1 MRLLK
6 APPHTMLHSESGP
19 TSDRQFAILVR
30 GLSRAISNGLYLMD
44 DSFRQQVATFEHR
57 LSHLLRDGFDLQR
70 ALSAEPGAPDLEVM
84 RAWQRE
90 CAATISQ
97 LSGGSKQHW
106 LSRAYSEAFLL
117 KAPDSSGAAQVTAG
131 EAEAGT
137 IVERIIVVLRQ
148 AQASLAEMRQ
158 SGIPNTEAPPARRFG
173 FVHDPNLRPRLE
185 QAFVDAQA
193 AFDRGAYDLA
203 VVTWASVLEAMLTD
217 ALEHH
222 IAAHGGA
229 SGVDR
234 VVTDWTFDAR
244 IGAAEQAR
252 LISLGCARLPAVAR
266 RYREL
271 LDADGELRGEVP
283 ATERDAKVTGQ
294 VLRLIMRDLAP
305 GR

>member
-1 MRLLK
+1 
-6 APPHTMLHSESGP
+6 
-19 TSDRQFAILVR
+19 
-30 GLSRAISNGLYLMD
+30 MD
-44 DSFRQQVATFEHR
+44 DDFRQQIATFEHR
-57 LSHLLRDGFDLQR
+57 LSHLLSDGFDLQR
-70 ALSAEPGAPDLEVM
+70 TLSAEPGASDLDAM

-117 KAPDSSGAAQVTAG
+117 KEPDSLTPVTDG
-131 EAEAGT
+131 EAGVGT
-137 IVERIIVVLRQ
+137 IVERIIGVLRQ
-148 AQASLAEMRQ
+148 AQASLAEMRR
-158 SGIPNTEAPPARRFG
+158 SGIPNTDAPPARRFA

-185 QAFVDAQA
+185 QAFVDAQSA
-193 AFDRGAYDLA
+193 LDRGAYDLA
-203 VVTWASVLEAMLTD
+203 VVTWASVLEAMVTD

-222 IAAHGGA
+222 IAGHGGA

-234 VVTDWTFDAR
+234 VVSDWTFDAR

-252 LISLGCARLPAVAR
+252 LISLGCARLPAIAR

-271 LDADGELRGEVP
+271 LDADGELRAEIP
-283 ATERDAKVTGQ
+283 ATERDARVTGQ

>member
-1 MRLLK
+1 M
-6 APPHTMLHSESGP
+6 
-19 TSDRQFAILVR
+19 DQ
-30 GLSRAISNGLYLMD
+30 LMD
-44 DSFRQQVATFEHR
+44 DSFRQQIATFEHR

-70 ALSAEPGAPDLEVM
+70 TLSVDSSPPDLDVM

-117 KAPDSSGAAQVTAG
+117 KVPDSQTAG
-131 EAEAGT
+131 EAGVGT
-137 IVERIIVVLRQ
+137 IVERIIGVLRQ
-148 AQASLAEMRQ
+148 AQASLADMRQ
-158 SGIPNTEAPPARRFG
+158 SGSPNTDAPPARRFA

-185 QAFVDAQA
+185 QAFMDAQA

-203 VVTWASVLEAMLTD
+203 VVTWASTLEAMLTD

-234 VVTDWTFDAR
+234 VVSDWTFDAR

-266 RYREL
+266 QYREL

>member
-1 MRLLK
+1 M
-6 APPHTMLHSESGP
+6 
-19 TSDRQFAILVR
+19 DQ
-30 GLSRAISNGLYLMD
+30 LMD
-44 DSFRQQVATFEHR
+44 DSFRQHIATFEHR

-70 ALSAEPGAPDLEVM
+70 TLSVEPGAPELEAM

-117 KAPDSSGAAQVTAG
+117 TVPDSSAAAQVTTG
-131 EAEAGT
+131 EAGVGT
-137 IVERIIVVLRQ
+137 IVERIIGVLRQ

-158 SGIPNTEAPPARRFG
+158 SGIPNTDAPPARRFA

-193 AFDRGAYDLA
+193 ALDRGAYDLA
-203 VVTWASVLEAMLTD
+203 VVTWASILEAMLTD

-234 VVTDWTFDAR
+234 VVSDWTFDAR

-252 LISLGCARLPAVAR
+252 LISLGCARLPPVAR
-266 RYREL
+266 QYREL
-271 LDADGELRGEVP
+271 LDADGELRAEVP

>member
-1 MRLLK
+1 
-6 APPHTMLHSESGP
+6 
-19 TSDRQFAILVR
+19 
-30 GLSRAISNGLYLMD
+30 MD
-44 DSFRQQVATFEHR
+44 DGFRQQIATFEHR

-70 ALSAEPGAPDLEVM
+70 TLSAAPGASDLDAM

-117 KAPDSSGAAQVTAG
+117 KEPDSATPVIDG
-131 EAEAGT
+131 EAGVGT
-137 IVERIIVVLRQ
+137 IVERIIGVLRQ

-158 SGIPNTEAPPARRFG
+158 SGIPNTDAPPARRFA

-193 AFDRGAYDLA
+193 ALDRGAYDLA
-203 VVTWASVLEAMLTD
+203 VVTWASVLEAMVTD

-234 VVTDWTFDAR
+234 VVSDWTFDAR

-252 LISLGCARLPAVAR
+252 LISLGCARLPAIAR

-271 LDADGELRGEVP
+271 LDADGELRAEVP
-283 ATERDAKVTGQ
+283 ATERDARVTGQ

>member
-1 MRLLK
+1 
-6 APPHTMLHSESGP
+6 
-19 TSDRQFAILVR
+19 
-30 GLSRAISNGLYLMD
+30 MD
-44 DSFRQQVATFEHR
+44 EGFRQQIATFEHR

-70 ALSAEPGAPDLEVM
+70 TLSAEPGAPDLDAM
-84 RAWQRE
+84 RTWQRE

-117 KAPDSSGAAQVTAG
+117 KVPDPSAVAQVTAG
-131 EAEAGT
+131 EAGVGT
-137 IVERIIVVLRQ
+137 IVERIIGVLRQ
-148 AQASLAEMRQ
+148 AQASLADMRQ
-158 SGIPNTEAPPARRFG
+158 SGIANTDAPPARRFA

-193 AFDRGAYDLA
+193 ALERGAYDLA
-203 VVTWASVLEAMLTD
+203 VVTSASILEAILTD

-222 IAAHGGA
+222 IAGHGGA
-229 SGVDR
+229 SGVER
-234 VVTDWTFDAR
+234 VISDWTFAAR

-266 RYREL
+266 QYREL
-271 LDADGELRGEVP
+271 LDADGELRGEVA
-283 ATERDAKVTGQ
+283 ATEREARITGQ

>member
-6 APPHTMLHSESGP
+6 VPLHTVLHFESGP
-19 TSDRQFAILVR
+19 TSDRQSAILAR

-44 DSFRQQVATFEHR
+44 DSFRQQIATFEHR

-70 ALSAEPGAPDLEVM
+70 TLSAEPPDLEVM

-106 LSRAYSEAFLL
+106 LSRAYSDAFLL
-117 KAPDSSGAAQVTAG
+117 KAPDSPAAAQVTAG
-131 EAEAGT
+131 EAGVGT
-137 IVERIIVVLRQ
+137 IVERIIGVLRQ

-158 SGIPNTEAPPARRFG
+158 SGIPNTEAPPARRFA
-173 FVHDPNLRPRLE
+173 FVHDASLRPRLE

-193 AFDRGAYDLA
+193 ALDRGAYDLA
-203 VVTWASVLEAMLTD
+203 VVTWASILEAMLTD

-234 VVTDWTFDAR
+234 VVSDWTFDAR

-252 LISLGCARLPAVAR
+252 LISLGCARLPGVAR
-266 RYREL
+266 QYREL

>member
-1 MRLLK
+1 
-6 APPHTMLHSESGP
+6 
-19 TSDRQFAILVR
+19 
-30 GLSRAISNGLYLMD
+30 MD
-44 DSFRQQVATFEHR
+44 DGFRQQIATFEHR
-57 LSHLLRDGFDLQR
+57 LSHLLRDGFDLHR
-70 ALSAEPGAPDLEVM
+70 TLSAEPGASDLDAM

-117 KAPDSSGAAQVTAG
+117 KEPDSPTPVIDGAGV
-131 EAEAGT
+131 GT
-137 IVERIIVVLRQ
+137 IVERIIGVLRQ

-158 SGIPNTEAPPARRFG
+158 SGIPNTDAPPARRFA

-193 AFDRGAYDLA
+193 ALDRGAYDLA
-203 VVTWASVLEAMLTD
+203 VVTWASVLEAMVTD

-234 VVTDWTFDAR
+234 VVSDWTFDAR

-252 LISLGCARLPAVAR
+252 LISLGCARLPAIAR

-271 LDADGELRGEVP
+271 LDADGELRAEVP
-283 ATERDAKVTGQ
+283 ATERDARVTGQ

>member
-1 MRLLK
+1 
-6 APPHTMLHSESGP
+6 
-19 TSDRQFAILVR
+19 
-30 GLSRAISNGLYLMD
+30 MD
-44 DSFRQQVATFEHR
+44 EDLRQQLATFEHR
-57 LSHLLRDGFDLQR
+57 LSHLLRDGFELQR
-70 ALSAEPGAPDLEVM
+70 TLNAEPAAADPDLM

-117 KAPDSSGAAQVTAG
+117 TGSGPSGPPWATAG
-131 EAEAGT
+131 EAGLAT
-137 IVERIIVVLRQ
+137 IVERIIGVLRQ

-158 SGIPNTEAPPARRFG
+158 SGVANSDAPPARRFT
-173 FVHDPNLRPRLE
+173 FVHDPDLRPRLE

-203 VVTWASVLEAMLTD
+203 VVTWASVLEAILTD

-222 IAAHGGA
+222 ITAHGGA
-229 SGVDR
+229 SGGYR
-234 VVTDWTFDAR
+234 VVSDWSFDTR

-271 LDADGELRGEVP
+271 LDADGELRGQIP
-283 ATERDAKVTGQ
+283 AGERDAKVTGQ

>member
-1 MRLLK
+1 M
-6 APPHTMLHSESGP
+6 TVSGNK
-19 TSDRQFAILVR
+19 
-30 GLSRAISNGLYLMD
+30 SRPI
-44 DSFRQQVATFEHR
+44 EHR

-70 ALSAEPGAPDLEVM
+70 TLSVDSSAPDLDVM

-117 KAPDSSGAAQVTAG
+117 KVPDSSAAQTAG
-131 EAEAGT
+131 EAGVGT
-137 IVERIIVVLRQ
+137 IVERIIGVLRQ
-148 AQASLAEMRQ
+148 AQASLAGMRQ
-158 SGIPNTEAPPARRFG
+158 SGIPNTDAPPARRFA
-173 FVHDPNLRPRLE
+173 FVHDSNLRPRLE
-185 QAFVDAQA
+185 QAFMDAQA
-193 AFDRGAYDLA
+193 AFDRGAYGLA
-203 VVTWASVLEAMLTD
+203 VVTWASILEAMLTD

-222 IAAHGGA
+222 IAAHSGA
-229 SGVDR
+229 SGVER
-234 VVTDWTFDAR
+234 AVSDWTFDAR

-266 RYREL
+266 QYREL
-271 LDADGELRGEVP
+271 LDADGELRGVVP

>member
-1 MRLLK
+1 
-6 APPHTMLHSESGP
+6 
-19 TSDRQFAILVR
+19 
-30 GLSRAISNGLYLMD
+30 MD
-44 DSFRQQVATFEHR
+44 DGFRQQIATFEHR

-70 ALSAEPGAPDLEVM
+70 TLSAEPGASDLDAM

-117 KAPDSSGAAQVTAG
+117 KEPDSATPVIEG
-131 EAEAGT
+131 EAGVGT
-137 IVERIIVVLRQ
+137 IVERIIGVLRQ

-158 SGIPNTEAPPARRFG
+158 SGIPNTDAPPARRFA

-193 AFDRGAYDLA
+193 ALDRGAYDLA
-203 VVTWASVLEAMLTD
+203 VVTWASVLEAMVTD

-234 VVTDWTFDAR
+234 VVSDWTFDAR

-252 LISLGCARLPAVAR
+252 LISLGCARLPSIAR

-271 LDADGELRGEVP
+271 LDADGELRAEVP
-283 ATERDAKVTGQ
+283 ATERDARVTGQ